1 MTLSNAV
8 MLVAGIMVLLSVALT
23 KYVSYD
29 FIYLTIAV
37 GVMMVQSTFTGFCPA
52 GKILKSLGIKE

>member
-29 FIYLTIAV
+29 FYILLLLLVYDGAISFHWILP
-37 GVMMVQSTFTGFCPA
+37 CWKNL
-52 GKILKSLGIKE
+52 KITRY